1 MCWQIVTLERSFEN
15 DDEEMY
21 EEIARGNKEIKDC
34 KQKSK
39 VDILNRNLE
48 IPTGK
53 SDISES
59 VRNIENLYIEGKME
73 KLKFGKFF
81 GEKGYT

>member
-1 MCWQIVTLERSFEN
+1 M
-15 DDEEMY
+15 
-21 EEIARGNKEIKDC
+21 
-34 KQKSK
+34 
-39 VDILNRNLE
+39 
-48 IPTGK
+48 GK